1 MGADFWEFA
10 AAQLHSFFLFFQRK
24 KEEKRERI
32 CGCSTTQAH
41 TYTHIFVYIYMYIC
55 IYVCLYMYISQR
67 PVCMYVH
74 IYITVPNVLIWG
86 TYIYRGT
93 YIYISQRPHT
103 YIYHSAHRALLRY
116 IHIYISQRPTC
127 WFGAPRPPR
136 APSRGCMSQCSCSPR
151 YSAFFFCALAMCVC
165 VCVCVCV
172 CGVCMYVCIQCES
185 VQLLVK
191 VSRIL
196 SFKSVNIRPFA
207 ATVSVHKEN

>member
-1 MGADFWEFA
+1 MYRCIYICVIFSKWHGCW
-10 AAQLHSFFLFFQRK
+10 LL
-24 KEEKRERI
+24 RI
-32 CGCSTTQAH
+32 CGCSTTLFFPLFS
-41 TYTHIFVYIYMYIC
+41 TKKRRKKERENLRLLNYTSTHIHTHICIYIYVC

-165 VCVCVCV
+165 VCVCVV
-172 CGVCMYVCIQCES
+172 CVCMYVYNVSQCSCSSKYREFC
-185 VQLLVK
+185 LLNLW
-191 VSRIL
+191 I
-196 SFKSVNIRPFA
+196 
-207 ATVSVHKEN
+207 